1 MAFQWVLL
9 LLRASGILP
18 CSKLVVLATLYK
30 CFQNKSLVP
39 RLFASWRLWRTI
51 PTEGLLRDYSKM
63 EPYEGLFQIEASFG
77 NIPECGLIWDYSR
90 MGPHER
96 LLKNYALL
104 GAIPIQSL
112 VMGTIPKQGGLQTF
126 FCLRPD
132 VIPCR
137 EIFALSRGFLI
148 FGDFSARPSILHL

>member
-39 RLFASWRLWRTI
+39 RLFASRRSWRTI

-77 NIPECGLIWDYSR
+77 DIPECGLIWDYSR
-90 MGPHER
+90 MGPYEHSPPLIIGSKGGQWVMAAPILNRRRR
-96 LLKNYALL
+96 LL
-104 GAIPIQSL
+104 I
-112 VMGTIPKQGGLQTF
+112 
-126 FCLRPD
+126 
-132 VIPCR
+132 
-137 EIFALSRGFLI
+137 
-148 FGDFSARPSILHL
+148 